1 MSERLAV
8 YGGTFDPVHLAHMRA
23 AEEAAEEVGLTK
35 VLFMPAATPPHRYRV
50 GAGVEER
57 LAMLRLA
64 TADNPL
70 FGVSTLEAELGGTSY
85 TVRTLEELRRLHP
98 DAEIFF
104 LIGAD
109 AFFFLHTWH
118 EPMRL
123 FDLADF
129 VVMARPRSPHAAL
142 QEYMQKRLDPTFTL
156 DDDGWVRLPGGH
168 GAKRVPTTLLS
179 ISSTAIR
186 YRARAG
192 RSIRYLVHPA
202 VEGYI
207 KHMGLYR
214 EPNRR

>member
-1 MSERLAV
+1 MAERLAV
-8 YGGTFDPVHLAHMRA
+8 FGGTFDPVHLAHLRA
-23 AEEAAEEVGLTK
+23 AEEAAEEVGLTQ
-35 VLFMPAATPPHRYRV
+35 VLFMPAARPPHRYRV
-50 GAGVEER
+50 GARVEER
-57 LAMLRLA
+57 LKMLRLA

-85 TVRTLEELRRLHP
+85 TVRTLEELHHQHP
-98 DAEIFF
+98 GAEIFF

-118 EPMRL
+118 EPQRL
-123 FDLADF
+123 FELTNF

-142 QEYMQKRLDPTFTL
+142 QEYMQNRLDPRFSL
-156 DDDGWVRLPGGH
+156 DDDGWVRLPGGN

-179 ISSTAIR
+179 VSSTAIR

-202 VEGYI
+202 VEDYI
-207 KHMGLYR
+207 KHMDLYR